1 VAFLGPTKDRS
12 APWGTQGPSLAETD
26 PRLGFAVAILACV
39 LGWAVATRMLPPD
52 AVVPAVSTLILCFAA
67 LFGAIA
73 WRGGRMNPANVTYAD
88 VAGALTLIG
97 LFAAATIEPEQL
109 VRLVGDGS
117 K

>member
-1 VAFLGPTKDRS
+1 MRAGLGSRGARASAGRGHPKRS
-12 APWGTQGPSLAETD
+12 YLLLA
-26 PRLGFAVAILACV
+26 
-39 LGWAVATRMLPPD
+39 
-52 AVVPAVSTLILCFAA
+52 FAA

-73 WRGGRMNPANVTYAD
+73 WRRERKNSDNVTYAD